1 MPGTRLDLRLDDN
14 DIPLPDSKPINRVDE
29 AAYKHDLAY
38 RSESLDDRHNAD
50 RQMIEDIQNIPN
62 PTLRE
67 RIEGAIVIRLM
78 QAKLKLGQG
87 LTKQKRETMSNKQR
101 QKYADEIHKPFKKPD
116 VLLKVKVFNMDDIW
130 SCDLIFLPPDHRY
143 KVAITVIDIYT
154 KFAWVRKLKNKTGN
168 EVAKAF
174 EDIMKTSNRKPK
186 KLWVDQGSEFY
197 NQVFKK
203 MLKENDI
210 EMYSTYNEGKAV
222 VIENFN
228 RTLKSKLF
236 KAFTVNGNQKWINI
250 IQNIVYDYNNKIH
263 SVIGISPSEASEDPE
278 KIKARVI
285 QNNYQQELDS
295 YDKPEGQQRFKV
307 GDRVRICKYKQ
318 TFDKGFTGYWTSE
331 VFKVVKINNTV
342 PKTYELHDLNDEEIY
357 GKFYENELQKS
368 DF

>member
-1 MPGTRLDLRLDDN
+1 LPGTRLDLRLDEN
-14 DIPLPDSKPINRVDE
+14 DVPLPDSQPINRVDE

-38 RSESLDDRHNAD
+38 RSENIDDRHKAD
-50 RQMIEDIQNIPN
+50 REMIEAIKSIPN

-87 LTKQKRETMSNKQR
+87 ITKEQRQTMSKKQLE
-101 QKYADEIHKPFKKPD
+101 KMADEIHKPFKKPN
-116 VLLKVKVFNMDDIW
+116 VLLKVKVFHMDDIW
-130 SCDLIFLPPDHRY
+130 SADLIFLPPEHSY
-143 KVAITVIDIYT
+143 KVAITVIDLYT
-154 KFAWVRKLKNKTGN
+154 KFAWVRKLKNKTGT

-174 EDIMKTSNRKPK
+174 EDIMKTSKRKPK

-197 NQVFKK
+197 NQLFKK
-203 MLKENDI
+203 MLKDNDI
-210 EMYSTYNEGKAV
+210 DMYSTYNEGKAV

-228 RTLKSKLF
+228 RTLKSRLF
-236 KAFTVNGNQKWINI
+236 KAFTVNGNQKWVDI

-263 SVIGISPSEASEDPE
+263 SVIGISPSEATNDPE
-278 KIKARVI
+278 KIKARVM

-295 YDKPEGQQRFKV
+295 YNQTKGQRFKV

-331 VFKVVKINNTV
+331 VFKIVKVNETV
-342 PKTYELHDLNDEEIY
+342 PKTYELRDLNDEEIY